1 MPPGCSDSY
10 AAIVL
15 AGGAAR
21 RLSGV
26 DKPMLRVGAHSLLEQ
41 VLAALDGA
49 DQRVVVGPRRPEVTG
64 ASWTREQPPG
74 SGPVAALAAGLAA
87 LTAPVPRRL
96 VLCAADLPAFTA
108 STVRRLLAALDTEPG
123 SAGVVLRDGEGRA
136 QWLAGAWR
144 TAELRAAIPD
154 DPADASLRS
163 TIGKLPVATLTAQ
176 GDEARDVDTAEQLSA
191 ARAARSRAHRA
202 R

>member
-1 MPPGCSDSY
+1 MPPGFSDSY

-21 RLSGV
+21 RLGGV
-26 DKPMLRVGAHSLLEQ
+26 DKPMLRVGARSLLEQ
-41 VLAALDGA
+41 MLAALDGA
-49 DQRVVVGPRRPEVTG
+49 DQRVVVGPRRSEVTG
-64 ASWTREQPPG
+64 VGWTREQPAG

-87 LTAPVPRRL
+87 LTAPVPGKL

-108 STVRRLLAALDTEPG
+108 STVRRLLAALDAEPG
-123 SAGVVLRDGEGRA
+123 SAGVVLRDGEDRA
-136 QWLAGAWR
+136 QWLAGAWH
-144 TAELRAAIPD
+144 TGDLRSGIPD
-154 DPADASLRS
+154 HPAGASLRS
-163 TIGKLPVATLTAQ
+163 TIGRLPVTTLAAR